1 MTIQYLKKSP
11 KTSSTD
17 DLKTREIVQ
26 NLLNDLEKSKEKG
39 CKELTK
45 KFDKYDGEIIVSK
58 EKIEEIKKN
67 LDQKTKDDVR
77 FSYDRVRKFAEA
89 QLKNYGQDFEVELS
103 NGLYAGQKLV
113 PVNTAGCYVPG
124 GRYAHIASA
133 VMSITTAKVAKVK
146 NVIACSPPKEGVGA
160 HPTIVYTADLC
171 GADVILNLGGVPAI
185 AAMTYGLFGNAPA
198 DILVGPG
205 NQFVAEA
212 KRILFGRVGIDL
224 FAGPT
229 EIAII
234 ADKNADPEIVAVDLV
249 GQAEHGYNSPAWLF
263 TTCKELAEKVM
274 KRVPELIAE
283 LPELPRT
290 SAEAAWR
297 DYGEVILCDT
307 DEEIVNVSDN
317 YAPEHLEI
325 QTENLQW
332 FHDRLKNYGSLFI
345 GEETTVAYGDKCS
358 GTNHILPTKGAGRYT
373 GGLFVGKFIKTLSF
387 QRMTKESTE
396 LVGATAARLSRY
408 EGMEAHARTGDVR
421 LKKYGYLK

>member
-1 MTIQYLKKSP
+1 MWP
-11 KTSSTD
+11 
-17 DLKTREIVQ
+17 
-26 NLLNDLEKSKEKG
+26 
-39 CKELTK
+39 
-45 KFDKYDGEIIVSK
+45 
-58 EKIEEIKKN
+58 
-67 LDQKTKDDVR
+67 
-77 FSYDRVRKFAEA
+77 A
-89 QLKNYGQDFEVELS
+89 
-103 NGLYAGQKLV
+103 
-113 PVNTAGCYVPG
+113 

-133 VMSITTAKVAKVK
+133 VMSVTTAKVAGVK
-146 NVIACSPPKEGVGA
+146 NIIVSSSPKTGVGA
-160 HPTIVYTADLC
+160 HPSIVYTADLC
-171 GADVILNLGGVPAI
+171 GADSILNLGGVQAI
-185 AAMTYGLFGNAPA
+185 AAMTNGLFNNPPA

-212 KRILFGRVGIDL
+212 KRILFGKVGIDL

-234 ADKNADPEIVAVDLV
+234 ADSKADPEIVAVDLV

-263 TTCKELAEKVM
+263 TTSKELAEKVI
-274 KRVPELIAE
+274 KRVPELINQ
-283 LPELPRT
+283 LPELSRT

-307 DEEIVNVSDN
+307 DEEMTTISDE

-325 QTENLQW
+325 QTENLAW
-332 FHDRLKNYGSLFI
+332 FHKRLKNYGSLFI

-396 LVGATAARLSRY
+396 LVGAAATRLSRY
-408 EGMEAHARTGDVR
+408 EGMEAHARTGDIR
-421 LKKYGYLK
+421 LKKYGYSK